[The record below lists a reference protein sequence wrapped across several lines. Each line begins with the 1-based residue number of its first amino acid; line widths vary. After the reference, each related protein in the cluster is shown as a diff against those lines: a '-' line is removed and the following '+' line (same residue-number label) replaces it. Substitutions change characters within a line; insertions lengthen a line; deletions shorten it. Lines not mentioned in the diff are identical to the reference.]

1 MQAWGRY
8 WIPATEL
15 LAMDGGFGGMTSKNT
30 GAFSLL
36 HAPRNWIPAFA
47 GMTSNSKNWIPGSA
61 LRAAPE

>member
-1 MQAWGRY
+1 
-8 WIPATEL
+8 
-15 LAMDGGFGGMTSKNT
+15 MDGGFGGMTSKNT

-36 HAPRNWIPAFA
+36 HAPRYWIPAFA